1 MSNAPAVLR
10 IFGLIALIFSATM
23 TLPLA
28 VSWWL
33 HDGAE
38 RVYRESLAVTLAAGA
53 LLFARLVD
61 DADTDTIGAGPDAA
75 TYALNKLI
83 NEVESTKK

>member
-1 MSNAPAVLR
+1 MAETKNTGGRLPVQTLKR
-10 IFGLIALIFSATM
+10 LKIAAIRAGTSQAD
-23 TLPLA
+23 A
-28 VSWWL
+28 
-33 HDGAE
+33 
-38 RVYRESLAVTLAAGA
+38 LAAGA
-53 LLFARLVD
+53 LLFAKLVD